1 MVVTLLEV
9 KGALLEIEGALLE
22 VKHEV
27 AEIIFFQLV
36 AQVLH
41 FFDMLIKHTVQVILY
56 GKGLILRLLLLE
68 LLLLEHYTVSH
79 ISDHNDQ
86 LGLPINLNLVFL

>member
-9 KGALLEIEGALLE
+9 KGALLEIKGALLE

-36 AQVLH
+36 TQVLN
-41 FFDMLIKHTVQVILY
+41 FFDMLVKNPIEIILN
-56 GKGLILRLLLLE
+56 GEGLILRFLL
-68 LLLLEHYTVSH
+68 
-79 ISDHNDQ
+79 
-86 LGLPINLNLVFL
+86 F